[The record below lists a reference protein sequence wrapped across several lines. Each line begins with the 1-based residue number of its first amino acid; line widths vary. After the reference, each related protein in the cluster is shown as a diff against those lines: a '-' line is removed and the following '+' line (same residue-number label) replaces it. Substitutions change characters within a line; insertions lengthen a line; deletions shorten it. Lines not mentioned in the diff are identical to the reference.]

1 MMLSIVVPSVSIL
14 VTTHLPF
21 VPEPLNTGAVFGNCS
36 GHVWQT
42 KVIETY
48 SNTKGYLTEQVVVT
62 NRHTT

>member
-1 MMLSIVVPSVSIL
+1 MIMSIVVPSVSIL

-21 VPEPLNTGAVFGNCS
+21 VLEPLSTGAVFDNCS

-48 SNTKGYLTEQVVVT
+48 SIRKVT
-62 NRHTT
+62 